1 MKRKAI
7 PLLAGFGLVL
17 LSGEALAL
25 DMEYYTYNGFDAIVP
40 AFQKIA
46 LIFGDSGYSA
56 LLFCVLVAA
65 FLFGVLAMV
74 IRGAGGR
81 FSPAAWAAPVA
92 IGFVI
97 YTAMIVPKGTLHIYD
112 PVKNRD
118 QAVGGIPDG
127 VVMVAGSLNRIDRAF
142 VDMVYTAA
150 TPDSY
155 QVQAG
160 GVGFDMLYGLGS
172 RGVLLSDKNVQ
183 ASLRKYTEDCVMFE
197 LQRPGTTLTINAFAS
212 NTDFG
217 ALFSQAASP
226 AIYTTYYD
234 SSGDSTMTCAQ
245 SWTNIQAN
253 LSASGAFDES
263 LRSRCAEAGFDPTI
277 PAELTQC
284 QDTLADTV
292 NWLQG
297 ATYAAVDVHRQM
309 LFGQT
314 MNDVL
319 TQASPDVAMA
329 VLASRNTGSAL
340 VGTGVTAN
348 QWIPAVR
355 AVITAVTIGL
365 IPFLVI
371 FIPTPLMSKAVLTMC
386 GFFIWLTAW
395 GVTDAI
401 VHSFGMDFAKKA
413 LYEVTQN
420 QLGLTSLLNF
430 STEGL
435 KALAVFGAIRWSGIM
450 LATVMTGMLV
460 RVGGSVLGRLS
471 SQVIATPMGQGQT
484 AGSTIGTPEGLAREM
499 GALEV
504 APATMA
510 NAHKFGYTDRANVS
524 AAEKMGKTGYGVAGM
539 DTFGGVEGLSDM
551 ITAGNMARTV
561 RFGNEGL
568 AMRDGDGGYKGATDL
583 YNFKSTAG
591 LREMALTRDQYGN
604 DPEVLAQRK
613 VAAEGAF
620 ISMAKEKGMT
630 PAELQGSMTTMDLAA
645 TADFIDKYSSARGVG
660 FAQGAREL
668 GELSGSQRYV
678 GASSFERARGVIGEG
693 GMIFTDTNKHL
704 NEAAKFEMSYQLAHS
719 LGLTK
724 DRSDYQGIYTLHKQ
738 HHGEDSLTLNDSGAV
753 SLLNK
758 RMKDVG
764 YSTRFKAGDRIRVNF
779 DEQGNVVSAFATRGA
794 SKESSDITSEMKG
807 YQSNYLNVRR
817 QTTGFR
823 GEYGTRST
831 TYGEHTYV
839 GTRQLSLPGGEKAVA
854 YGTFQYDGKGK
865 LVTGDFKYGQQ
876 GSGVSIRSY
885 NTGKLDDAGKPIVDK
900 QVTFTEHKLDS
911 KGIFS
916 VESSNSV
923 TVRQYNK
930 NGYNTT
936 DYVNPATNQVL
947 FSRSDQG
954 QAVIDHDTYLR
965 DHRKSAEVNSGAI
978 IAGQDLTTL
987 SDNQQKFLSAMGGL
1001 DWSARTVSRS
1011 LGLAG
1016 GAKNLG
1022 LSKTPRPVAPNVPS
1036 AGPMPYEN
1044 PNINQ
1049 DAWEFLMK
1057 GE

>member
-1 MKRKAI
+1 MKKKAI
-7 PLLAGFGLVL
+7 SLLAGFGLVL
-17 LSGEALAL
+17 LSSEALAL

-97 YTAMIVPKGTLHIYD
+97 YAAMIVPKGTLHIYD

-127 VVMVAGSLNRIDRAF
+127 VVMVAGSLNRIERAF
-142 VDMVYTAA
+142 VDMVYTSA

-197 LQRPGTTLTINAFAS
+197 LQRPGTTLTINSFAS

-234 SSGDSTMTCAQ
+234 SSGDSTMTCTQ
-245 SWTNIQAN
+245 SWMNIQAT
-253 LSASGAFDES
+253 LSAGGAFEES

-355 AVITAVTIGL
+355 AVITAITIGL

-450 LATVMTGMLV
+450 LATVITGMLV

-484 AGSTIGTPEGLAREM
+484 AGSTIGTCE
-499 GALEV
+499 
-504 APATMA
+504 
-510 NAHKFGYTDRANVS
+510 
-524 AAEKMGKTGYGVAGM
+524 
-539 DTFGGVEGLSDM
+539 
-551 ITAGNMARTV
+551 
-561 RFGNEGL
+561 
-568 AMRDGDGGYKGATDL
+568 
-583 YNFKSTAG
+583 
-591 LREMALTRDQYGN
+591 
-604 DPEVLAQRK
+604 
-613 VAAEGAF
+613 
-620 ISMAKEKGMT
+620 
-630 PAELQGSMTTMDLAA
+630 
-645 TADFIDKYSSARGVG
+645 
-660 FAQGAREL
+660 
-668 GELSGSQRYV
+668 
-678 GASSFERARGVIGEG
+678 SFV
-693 GMIFTDTNKHL
+693 
-704 NEAAKFEMSYQLAHS
+704 
-719 LGLTK
+719 
-724 DRSDYQGIYTLHKQ
+724 
-738 HHGEDSLTLNDSGAV
+738 
-753 SLLNK
+753 
-758 RMKDVG
+758 
-764 YSTRFKAGDRIRVNF
+764 
-779 DEQGNVVSAFATRGA
+779 
-794 SKESSDITSEMKG
+794 
-807 YQSNYLNVRR
+807 
-817 QTTGFR
+817 
-823 GEYGTRST
+823 
-831 TYGEHTYV
+831 
-839 GTRQLSLPGGEKAVA
+839 
-854 YGTFQYDGKGK
+854 
-865 LVTGDFKYGQQ
+865 
-876 GSGVSIRSY
+876 
-885 NTGKLDDAGKPIVDK
+885 
-900 QVTFTEHKLDS
+900 
-911 KGIFS
+911 
-916 VESSNSV
+916 
-923 TVRQYNK
+923 
-930 NGYNTT
+930 
-936 DYVNPATNQVL
+936 
-947 FSRSDQG
+947 
-954 QAVIDHDTYLR
+954 
-965 DHRKSAEVNSGAI
+965 
-978 IAGQDLTTL
+978 
-987 SDNQQKFLSAMGGL
+987 
-1001 DWSARTVSRS
+1001 
-1011 LGLAG
+1011 
-1016 GAKNLG
+1016 
-1022 LSKTPRPVAPNVPS
+1022 
-1036 AGPMPYEN
+1036 
-1044 PNINQ
+1044 
-1049 DAWEFLMK
+1049 
-1057 GE
+1057 

>member
-1 MKRKAI
+1 MRRKAI
-7 PLLAGFGLVL
+7 LTACGLVL
-17 LSGEALAL
+17 FSSEAYAL
-25 DMEYYTYNGFDAIVP
+25 DMEYYAYNGFDAIVP

-46 LIFGDSGYSA
+46 LIFGDSGYAA
-56 LLFCVLVAA
+56 LLFCVLVVA
-65 FLFGVLAMV
+65 FLFGALSMV
-74 IRGAGGR
+74 VRGVGGR
-81 FSPAAWAAPVA
+81 FSPTAWAAPVA

-97 YTAMIVPKGTLHIYD
+97 YAAMIVPKGTLHIYD

-127 VVMVAGSLNRIDRAF
+127 VVMVAGALNRIERAF
-142 VDMVYTAA
+142 VEMIYTAV

-155 QVQAG
+155 QIQAG

-172 RGVLLSDKNVQ
+172 RGVMLSDKNVQ

-212 NTDFG
+212 NNDFG

-245 SWTNIQAN
+245 SWTNIQAQ
-253 LSASGAFDES
+253 LSASGMFDES
-263 LRSRCAEAGFDPTI
+263 LKSRCAEAGFDPTN

-297 ATYAAVDVHRQM
+297 ATYAAIDVHRQM

-450 LATVMTGMLV
+450 LATVITGMLV

-471 SQVIATPMGQGQT
+471 AQVIATPMGQGQT
-484 AGSTIGTPEGLAREM
+484 AGSTVGTPEGLSREM
-499 GALEV
+499 NALEV

-510 NAHKFGYTDRANVS
+510 NAHKFSFADRANVS
-524 AAEKMGKTGYGVAGM
+524 SAERMGKTGYGVTGM
-539 DTFGGVEGLSDM
+539 DTFGGVEGFSET
-551 ITAGNMARTV
+551 IAAGSMGRTV

-568 AMRDGDGGYKGATDL
+568 AMRDGEGGYKGATDL

-591 LREMALTRDQYGN
+591 LNEMALTRDQYGN
-604 DPEVLAQRK
+604 DPEALAQRK

-620 ISMAKEKGMT
+620 IEMAKEKGMT
-630 PAELQGSMTTMDLAA
+630 PSELQSSMTTMDLAA
-645 TADFIDKYSSARGVG
+645 AADFIDKYSSARGIG
-660 FAQGAREL
+660 FSQGAREL

-678 GASSFERARGVIGEG
+678 GASSFENARGVMGEG

-704 NEAAKFEMSYQLAHS
+704 NEAAKFEMSYQLAHG
-719 LGLTK
+719 LGLTN
-724 DRSDYQGIYTLHKQ
+724 DRSDFQGMYDLHKQ
-738 HHGEDSLTLNDSGAV
+738 HHGEDSLTLSDSGALSV
-753 SLLNK
+753 LNK
-758 RMKDVG
+758 RMKGMG
-764 YSTRFKAGDRIRVNF
+764 YSTQFKAGDQIRVNF
-779 DEQGNVVSAFATRGA
+779 DDQGNVVSAFATRGA
-794 SKESSDITSEMKG
+794 SRESSDITSEMRG

-823 GEYGTRST
+823 GEYGSRSVA
-831 TYGEHTYV
+831 YGENTYV
-839 GTRQLSLPGGEKAVA
+839 GTKEFTLPGGQKVLA
-854 YGTFQYDGKGK
+854 YGNFQYDEKGK
-865 LVTGDFKYGQQ
+865 LVAGDFKYGQQ

-885 NTGKLDDAGKPIVDK
+885 DTGKLDDAGNPIVDK

-911 KGIFS
+911 RGIFS

-923 TVRQYNK
+923 GVRQYNK

-947 FSRSDQG
+947 YSKSDQG
-954 QAVIDHDTYLR
+954 QAVTDHDAYLR

-978 IAGQDLTTL
+978 IVGKDLTTL

-1022 LSKTPRPVAPNVPS
+1022 LSKTPRVTTPNPTT
-1036 AGPMPYEN
+1036 AGPMPHEN
-1044 PNINQ
+1044 PNINHE
-1049 DAWEFLMK
+1049 AWEYLIQ

>member
-1 MKRKAI
+1 MRKKAI
-7 PLLAGFGLVL
+7 PLLAGLGP
-17 LSGEALAL
+17 ALFSTKAFAL

-65 FLFGVLAMV
+65 FLFGVLAML
-74 IRGAGGR
+74 IRGVGGR

-97 YTAMIVPKGTLHIYD
+97 YAAMIVPKGTLHIYD

-127 VVMVAGSLNRIDRAF
+127 VVMVAGILNRIERAF
-142 VDMVYTAA
+142 VDMIYTAV

-160 GVGFDMLYGLGS
+160 GIGFDMLYGLGS
-172 RGVLLSDKNVQ
+172 KGIMLSDKNVQ

-197 LQRPGTTLTINAFAS
+197 IQRPGTTLTINSFAS
-212 NTDFG
+212 NTDFA

-245 SWTNIQAN
+245 SWTNIQAR
-253 LSASGAFDES
+253 LSDSSTFDES
-263 LRSRCAEAGFDPTI
+263 LRARCAEAGFDPTI
-277 PAELTQC
+277 PVELTQC

-292 NWLQG
+292 DWLQG
-297 ATYAAVDVHRQM
+297 ATYSAIDVHRQM

-450 LATVMTGMLV
+450 LATVITGMLV

-471 SQVIATPMGQGQT
+471 AQVIATPMGQGQT
-484 AGSTIGTPEGLAREM
+484 AGGTVATPEGLSREM
-499 GALEV
+499 NALEV

-510 NAHKFGYTDRANVS
+510 NAHKFSYTDRANASS
-524 AAEKMGKTGYGVAGM
+524 AERMGKTGYGVAGM
-539 DTFGGVEGLSDM
+539 DTFGGVEGFSEM
-551 ITAGNMARTV
+551 IAAGAMGRTI
-561 RFGNEGL
+561 RFGNEGQ
-568 AMRDGDGGYKGATDL
+568 AMRDSDGGYKGASDL

-591 LREMALTRDQYGN
+591 LREMGLTRDQYEN
-604 DPEVLAQRK
+604 DPAALAQRK

-630 PAELQGSMTTMDLAA
+630 PAELQRSMTTMDLAS
-645 TADFIDKYSSARGVG
+645 TADFVDKYATNRGTG
-660 FAQGAREL
+660 FIQGAREL

-678 GASSFERARGVIGEG
+678 GARSFENARSVVGEDG
-693 GMIFTDTNKHL
+693 LIFTDTNKHL

-719 LGLTK
+719 LGMAK
-724 DRSDYQGIYTLHKQ
+724 DRSDFQGMYALHKQ
-738 HHGEDSLTLNDSGAV
+738 HHGEDSLTLSDSGAV
-753 SLLNK
+753 RLLNT
-758 RMKDVG
+758 RMRDMG
-764 YSTRFKAGDRIRVNF
+764 YSTRFKAGDRIKLNF
-779 DEQGNVVSAFATRGA
+779 DDGGNVVSAFAVKGA
-794 SKESSDITSEMKG
+794 SREISDITSEMKG
-807 YQSNYLNVRR
+807 YQSNYLSVRR
-817 QTTGFR
+817 ETTGFR
-823 GEYGTRST
+823 GEHGTRDI

-839 GTRQLSLPGGEKAVA
+839 GARQLSLPGGEKVVA

-865 LVTGDFKYGQQ
+865 LVAGDFKYGQQ

-885 NTGKLDDAGKPIVDK
+885 NAGKVDDAGNPIVDK

-911 KGIFS
+911 RGIFS

-930 NGYNTT
+930 NGYSTT
-936 DYVNPATNQVL
+936 DYINPATNQVL
-947 FSRSDQG
+947 FSKSDQG
-954 QAVIDHDTYLR
+954 QTVTDHDTYLR

-978 IAGQDLTTL
+978 IVGKDLTTL
-987 SDNQQKFLSAMGGL
+987 TDGQQLFLSGMGGL
-1001 DWSARTVSRS
+1001 DWASETVSRS
-1011 LGLAG
+1011 LGLLG

-1022 LSKTPRPVAPNVPS
+1022 LSKKPGSPMPNVPS
-1036 AGPMPYEN
+1036 AGPMPHKN
-1044 PNINQ
+1044 PNINHE
-1049 DAWEFLMK
+1049 AWEYLIN